1 VAIEVGHL
9 DAVNGI
15 DCVASPKNSSSPAAA
30 PARSSASVSP
40 KNGGGSRFEHSLPRP
55 MKRIPLPTGTVHARV
70 VVPGR
75 ATGAVN
81 QTGPL

>member
-1 VAIEVGHL
+1 
-9 DAVNGI
+9 
-15 DCVASPKNSSSPAAA
+15 
-30 PARSSASVSP
+30 
-40 KNGGGSRFEHSLPRP
+40 LPRP